1 MRYYDPLKE
10 SAEGELLAIVKQI
23 EKAMGIEKNS
33 CMSMESGG
41 MCKDDDCPTCGK
53 KGVKKQV
60 RNKDKADLD
69 DDGKLSGYEKKRG
82 MAIEAAMSG
91 KKKKIKK
98 ADMSEKNKYC
108 MKKFGKKYSECSAE
122 QKAQCD
128 RECGD
133 VKKSDPTSD
142 FLQKYFQEKSG
153 SDVKPMY
160 MEISGETEIPAHG
173 PHYNQLLP
181 YTEDGPKKSITSEN
195 YDMPSVYKTGYGVDG
210 SSLHMKLNDG
220 GTGGSMYRDKVEE
233 ALATIRKQADV
244 GQLGIIDEIASKI
257 EQIYARL

>member
-1 MRYYDPLKE
+1 MRNYDPFKE

-23 EKAMGIEKNS
+23 EKAMGIEKNTNCDMCNSDEGETCPS
-33 CMSMESGG
+33 C
-41 MCKDDDCPTCGK
+41 KPKVK
-53 KGVKKQV
+53 KGEV

-91 KKKKIKK
+91 KKKIKK

-181 YTEDGPKKSITSEN
+181 YMEDGPKKSITSEN
-195 YDMPSVYKTGYGVDG
+195 YNMPSVYKTGYDVDG